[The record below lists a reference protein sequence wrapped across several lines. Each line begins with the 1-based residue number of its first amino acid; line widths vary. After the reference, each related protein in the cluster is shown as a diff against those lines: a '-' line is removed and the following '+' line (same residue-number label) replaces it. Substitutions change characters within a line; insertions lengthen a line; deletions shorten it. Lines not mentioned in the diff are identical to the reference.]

1 MRKKSIFVTI
11 AFIISLKIMAQ
22 YHVVD
27 SISKVPIPYV
37 IVSINDKNTGTY
49 TDESGN
55 FEFNDLTEDNILVF
69 KHIGY
74 NQKEIKFKNII
85 SNNLIELTPINYLLK
100 EVTVTNKKLKD
111 IEIGFSKVKP
121 NSTYGST
128 GFGSEISTLVKNNL
142 YQGKKIKFITFQ
154 IRRIYNIKSLIRLH
168 IYLNN
173 AGEPGDE
180 LFIKNNFITID
191 KKTESKIIYDIS
203 QSNIF
208 FPVEGLFIGYEWIGE
223 LNNENKLARTQRVI
237 SPYARTKVYKN
248 TDDRNCYLRMWQNE
262 WFIPNPPFFER
273 KKIQPLFGIIIEP

>member
-1 MRKKSIFVTI
+1 
-11 AFIISLKIMAQ
+11 MAQ

-111 IEIGFSKVKP
+111 IEIGFSTLKS
-121 NSTYGST
+121 NSNFSVGKI
-128 GFGSEISTLVKNNL
+128 GSEIATLVKNPNF
-142 YQGKKIKFITFQ
+142 QGKTVKALVIRIKKIK
-154 IRRIYNIKSLIRLH
+154 NINSLVRLH
-168 IYLNN
+168 IYKNN
-173 AGEPGDE
+173 DGAPGDE
-180 LFIKNNFITID
+180 LFIKNNQIIVNNNIKD
-191 KKTESKIIYDIS
+191 KIVLDIS
-203 QSNIF
+203 QSYIKYPVDGF
-208 FPVEGLFIGYEWIGE
+208 FISLEWLGE
-223 LNNENKLARTQRVI
+223 IDINNKLSKNTIVI
-237 SPYARTKVYKN
+237 SPKSKIRTVDIDPK
-248 TDDRNCYLRMWQNE
+248 
-262 WFIPNPPFFER
+262 IFFR
-273 KKIQPLFGIIIEP
+273 TWGIKWSNLGKFPTPIGYFQPLFGIIIEP